1 MACHDQD
8 VTLLSFWPSPFS
20 MRVKL
25 ALLLKG
31 IEHEDLPQDLGN
43 KSKLLLESNPVHKKV
58 PVLIH
63 KGKPIAESAI
73 IVHYIDEVWPGT
85 SPLLPQDAFLRA
97 QHRFWTDFFEKKIS
111 DSLDRFIR
119 SNGAAV
125 NEEFIQDC
133 LLLEGALA
141 ELGDEE
147 EGPFFGGAS
156 MSFLDVMLAPS
167 AVWIPALEQVMGL
180 KPTSQEQCPRLHKLF
195 GAVTEHPSAKVAL
208 PQIEKLK
215 EFTQARLVSDHHVW
229 IAKASP

>member
-1 MACHDQD
+1 
-8 VTLLSFWPSPFS
+8 
-20 MRVKL
+20 VKL

-97 QHRFWTDFFEKKIS
+97 QHRFWTDFFDKKAK
-111 DSLDRFIR
+111 
-119 SNGAAV
+119 GASMGHSGSV
-125 NEEFIQDC
+125 DEVLNEEFIQDC

-156 MSFLDVMLAPS
+156 MSFLEPS
-167 AVWIPALEQVMGL
+167 TVWIPALEQVVGL
-180 KPTSQEQCPRLHKLF
+180 KPASQEQCPRLHKLF

-215 EFTQARLVSDHHVW
+215 EFTQARLVS
-229 IAKASP
+229 K

>member
-1 MACHDQD
+1 MIAD
-8 VTLLSFWPSPFS
+8 VDL
-20 MRVKL
+20 VKL
-25 ALLLKG
+25 HVQG

-97 QHRFWTDFFEKKIS
+97 QHRFWTDFFDKK
-111 DSLDRFIR
+111 
-119 SNGAAV
+119 
-125 NEEFIQDC
+125 FIQDC

-156 MSFLDVMLAPS
+156 MSFLEPS
-167 AVWIPALEQVMGL
+167 TVWIPALEQVVGL
-180 KPTSQEQCPRLHKLF
+180 KPASQEQCPRLHKLF

-215 EFTQARLVSDHHVW
+215 EFTQARLVS
-229 IAKASP
+229 K